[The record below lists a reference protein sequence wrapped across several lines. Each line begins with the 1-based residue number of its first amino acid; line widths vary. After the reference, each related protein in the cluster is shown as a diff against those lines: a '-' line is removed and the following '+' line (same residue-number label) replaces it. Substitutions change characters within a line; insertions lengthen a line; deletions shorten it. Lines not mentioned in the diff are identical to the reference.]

1 MAAPIISDLLIL
13 AVTRSTH
20 KCSAGV
26 SVVLPENLCGFGP
39 DAQMRAGKGITRH
52 RNGASSAN
60 RCRSCCV
67 GAEFALFA
75 ILQASWCFGPETVA
89 QQI

>member
-26 SVVLPENLCGFGP
+26 SVVLHKNICGFCPDVRCAQVKGSPATGTVPAVQVSVAARLAVAALGLHFLRFCKRFGAWGP
-39 DAQMRAGKGITRH
+39 KD
-52 RNGASSAN
+52 
-60 RCRSCCV
+60 
-67 GAEFALFA
+67 
-75 ILQASWCFGPETVA
+75 
-89 QQI
+89 